1 MDDELINTFLVEDGR
16 LIVLALIL
24 STEWLPS
31 DVYEPLRGASF
42 MLLP

>member
-24 STEWLPS
+24 STEWLLK

-42 MLLP
+42 KLLP